1 MKFFWKKSLLLGLLL
16 CIAVLISGCV
26 SSGNGS
32 VNESG
37 EIKTDIITENTTE
50 QETENITE
58 KVTEQ
63 MTESVTHE
71 QKETKP
77 EAPEIMSVTSWSE
90 PDLSDFREI
99 FYPGFELETVVIDGK
114 SYRKFVADN
123 GWYVIDKSKKFWEK
137 DCIIEIGKEG
147 KSKEYPIGN
156 AIGGI
161 SLDVLRHD
169 AYSERGGQTA
179 VAPRLFW
186 SDVTGDGQEDICIRI
201 DSTTWE
207 KGRDTTCNLYIY
219 DCANDNFIILDGDS
233 MHETL
238 ENEIMIIDAAITA
251 DGDVSFS
258 VTESGEKQDFTV
270 EVGGDIK
277 NMVLSSCSLSSYKQ
291 YLMLQDGKIS
301 IGNWIDIFLDHE
313 SGDIMLGRRA
323 EGPLVYKT
331 LEYNAESGT
340 FEPAGK
346 VQLDLIDTYRY
357 ADTEDFRS
365 TYWENYIKEH
375 KEQ

>member
-1 MKFFWKKSLLLGLLL
+1 MNFFRKKLSFLGLLL
-16 CIAVLISGCV
+16 CVAVLISGCA

-32 VNESG
+32 ANESG

-50 QETENITE
+50 QATENLTE
-58 KVTEQ
+58 NLTEQ
-63 MTESVTHE
+63 ITESVTHE

-90 PDLSDFREI
+90 PDLSDFREVL
-99 FYPGFELETVVIDGK
+99 YPGFELETAVIDGK

-186 SDVTGDGQEDICIRI
+186 SDVTGDGHDDICIRI
-201 DSTTWE
+201 DSATW
-207 KGRDTTCNLYIY
+207 GQGYDTTCNLYIY
-219 DCANDNFIILDGDS
+219 DCVNDNFITLSGNS
-233 MHETL
+233 LYETL
-238 ENEIMIIDAAITA
+238 KNEITISDAVITA

-258 VTESGEKQDFTV
+258 VNESGEKQDFTV
-270 EVGGDIK
+270 EVGGDIEDR
-277 NMVLSSCSLSSYKQ
+277 VLSSCALSSYKQ
-291 YLMLQDGKIS
+291 YLIVQDGKIS

-313 SGDIMLGRRA
+313 SGDITRGRRA

>member
-1 MKFFWKKSLLLGLLL
+1 MKFFWKKSSLLGLLL
-16 CIAVLISGCV
+16 CMAVLISGCA
-26 SSGNGS
+26 SSRNVGS
-32 VNESG
+32 NESS
-37 EIKTDIITENTTE
+37 EIKKKAVTENTTE
-50 QETENITE
+50 QATENITE
-58 KVTEQ
+58 NVTEEL
-63 MTESVTHE
+63 TESVTRE

-77 EAPEIMSVTSWSE
+77 EDPEIMSVTSWSE

-137 DCIIEIGKEG
+137 DCIIEIGKDG
-147 KSKEYPIGN
+147 KSKEYPICD

-161 SLDVLRHD
+161 IFDVLRRD
-169 AYSERGGQTA
+169 AYSVHGGQTA

-219 DCANDNFIILDGDS
+219 DCVNDNFI
-233 MHETL
+233 TL
-238 ENEIMIIDAAITA
+238 AGNSLYEGLKNEVTISGAVITA

-277 NMVLSSCSLSSYKQ
+277 NRVLSSCSLSSYKQ
-291 YLMLQDGKIS
+291 YLMVQDGKII
-301 IGNWIDIFLDHE
+301 IGNWIDIFLEHE
-313 SGDIMLGRRA
+313 SGDIMLGMRA

-346 VQLDLIDTYRY
+346 VQLELIDTYRY

-365 TYWENYIKEH
+365 IYWENYIKEH